1 MILDFWGFEVVDR
14 LTGRLERR
22 KPAHVAMERLENL
35 ENHGHNYM
43 RITRVLKCLGEM
55 GFEHY
60 KLPFLKA
67 LGAEVY
73 HHRTVTSAESGYD
86 RYWKKTLVRYSDQ
99 FELEKYLAPFIA
111 ASKANRRSGSESR
124 CEFSFGERVEVKYKD
139 KWYEGTQCLRSTR
152 MYHITVELFSQLWL
166 KPLKK

>member
-1 MILDFWGFEVVDR
+1 MILDFFGFVVADR

-22 KPAHVAMERLENL
+22 KPPDVAMERLQNL

-43 RITRVLKCLGEM
+43 RITRILKCLGEM

-73 HHRTVTSAESGYD
+73 HHRTVTSARSGYD
-86 RYWKKTLVRYSDQ
+86 GYWKKTLVRYSDQ
-99 FELEKYLAPFIA
+99 FELEKFLAPFIA
-111 ASKANRRSGSESR
+111 AEKMRRQSGGGMSDSR
-124 CEFSFGERVEVKYKD
+124 CEFSFGERVEVKYKE
-139 KWYEGTQCLRSTR
+139 KWYPG
-152 MYHITVELFSQLWL
+152 M
-166 KPLKK
+166 K